1 MANVVGGTV
10 VVIVGTVALVIGTAV
25 GTGVVVVGGTAA
37 VGAVVV
43 IGVVVV
49 DMVVGATVVVIVAGT
64 VPSVPQTTIRQSG
77 GASDRNSSP
86 VCLTANLVS
95 ELFDD

>member
-1 MANVVGGTV
+1 MSTVVGTAVG
-10 VVIVGTVALVIGTAV
+10 ISGTVALVIAATV
-25 GTGVVVVGGTAA
+25 GTGVVVISGTAA
-37 VGAVVV
+37 VGAIVVV
-43 IGVVVV
+43 RG
-49 DMVVGATVVVIVAGT
+49 VGATVVVMVAGI

>member
-1 MANVVGGTV
+1 MPVF
-10 VVIVGTVALVIGTAV
+10 VAPGTAS
-25 GTGVVVVGGTAA
+25 
-37 VGAVVV
+37 VGAGPVVV

-49 DMVVGATVVVIVAGT
+49 DVVVGATVVVKVAGI

-86 VCLTANLVS
+86 VCLTENLVF